1 MPWGAAVAA
10 VGGALAS
17 KSASKD
23 ASKAARRAANQA
35 KAADAQANLGFGLTR
50 VDAAGNITQDE
61 NQFTDLSRAFGEQ
74 AMQFL
79 STQPTGIDLQQAG
92 VSAGNIGQFNNAIM
106 NQFGNLSNAI
116 NTQPQFDPNAFAALQ
131 FDRLNSLASR
141 GEEIAANRVA
151 NNLFAR
157 GRAGANDTQAGNV
170 FSELARAQGD
180 ARTQRALTATNLA
193 NQEAQRLFQQNQ
205 VGIQNQFGL
214 LGQLFQGQQGSVQ
227 DLIGLTG
234 FNSAQQQQQLQNAL
248 GFAGAAGSVLQPNF
262 QTLTAVLNRQATDQS
277 ARAGVSSTVGDI
289 LGDAGVAKADAIG
302 NAFAGIGQGITD
314 RWGPK

>member
-1 MPWGAAVAA
+1 
-10 VGGALAS
+10 
-17 KSASKD
+17 
-23 ASKAARRAANQA
+23 
-35 KAADAQANLGFGLTR
+35 
-50 VDAAGNITQDE
+50 
-61 NQFTDLSRAFGEQ
+61 
-74 AMQFL
+74 
-79 STQPTGIDLQQAG
+79 
-92 VSAGNIGQFNNAIM
+92 
-106 NQFGNLSNAI
+106 
-116 NTQPQFDPNAFAALQ
+116 
-131 FDRLNSLASR
+131 
-141 GEEIAANRVA
+141 
-151 NNLFAR
+151 
-157 GRAGANDTQAGNV
+157 GNV